1 VKHHIAKK
9 YPFKKIEA
17 RGYVKNILKEFLH
30 YYYIKQH
37 STMASTDIVNPFT
50 FDASKVV
57 IGDARALDGG
67 RKIVPLYYGKN
78 MLKFQTA
85 EMAIPYSISDYNGDG
100 RFKINLSFKN
110 METDP
115 KIAKFKEMLEGLGNV
130 IIQKGVEKSKKWFKG
145 NFNENI
151 IPEFYKSPIHYA
163 MEKDKD
169 GNKTGNIN
177 TQYAPTFSILLPK
190 VDGKYNFPTYDGN
203 RQLIDLDKIQ
213 AKGAQAMAIIQ
224 CNGIYLADRAFGPI
238 LRVKQLLVKAPTRKP
253 RIENYVFKDDVDR
266 MVNEGE
272 QCAFAED
279 AQDEDGN
286 IFPSV
291 EYDEEDAVKSDG
303 DEKKT

>member
-1 VKHHIAKK
+1 
-9 YPFKKIEA
+9 
-17 RGYVKNILKEFLH
+17 
-30 YYYIKQH
+30 
-37 STMASTDIVNPFT
+37 MASTDIVNPFT